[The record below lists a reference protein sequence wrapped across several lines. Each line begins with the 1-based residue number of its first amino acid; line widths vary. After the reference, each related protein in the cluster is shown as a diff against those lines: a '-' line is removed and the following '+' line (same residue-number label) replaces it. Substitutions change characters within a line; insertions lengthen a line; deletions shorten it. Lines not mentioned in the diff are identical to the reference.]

1 VGGAGRSRFVATRNC
16 RLPLDDF
23 ADHSTLG
30 PYLSHLW
37 GRSVVIHMRDMAM
50 AAASMDL
57 DGLASRIVLCPP
69 RKSSRAKV
77 DAEAQ
82 VHDAA
87 TPAPRFPDS
96 HRRGRQP
103 LARRAR
109 LDRVR

>member
-69 RKSSRAKV
+69 A
-77 DAEAQ
+77 
-82 VHDAA
+82 
-87 TPAPRFPDS
+87 
-96 HRRGRQP
+96 
-103 LARRAR
+103 
-109 LDRVR
+109 